1 MQEDYYKPVR
11 VGKFWSNNYIEYEYE
26 STWDRNKKLTIKKYL
41 NKIRP
46 YLEDIMNDLQKFDTW
61 KIQLTTSINFMSSID
76 W

>member
-46 YLEDIMNDLQKFDTW
+46 YLEDIMNDLQKSDTW
-61 KIQLTTSINFMSSID
+61 KIQLTTINFMSSID